1 MQVVLRRRIKGPNFT
16 IGDWIIDDKKLCDTL
31 EDKDRDLFQSMS
43 LAEIKERK
51 VYGETAIPC
60 GKYKI
65 KMTYSPKYK
74 RMMPQVLDVKGSDGI
89 RVHSGNSVKDTLGC
103 VLLGEHKIP
112 DSLNCMKDKEP
123 KVDLYGDT
131 YYIFYPVQFTQK
143 DLEKWGWISNSR
155 TNCDIFYKLLEKAGG
170 ECDFEV
176 IQDYRA

>member
-1 MQVVLRRRIKGPNFT
+1 MKVVLRRRIKGPNFT
-16 IGDWIIDDKKLCDTL
+16 IGDWIIDGKQLCDTL

-51 VYGETAIPC
+51 VYGETAIPV

-103 VLLGEHKIP
+103 VLLGEHKAP
-112 DSLNCMKDKEP
+112 DLNCGHGEEKI
-123 KVDLYGDT
+123 DLYGDT
-131 YYIFYPVQFTQK
+131 YYIFKPIVFTEK
-143 DLEKWGWISNSR
+143 DLAKWGWISNSR
-155 TNCDIFYKLLEKAGG
+155 VNCDIFYKLLEQAGG